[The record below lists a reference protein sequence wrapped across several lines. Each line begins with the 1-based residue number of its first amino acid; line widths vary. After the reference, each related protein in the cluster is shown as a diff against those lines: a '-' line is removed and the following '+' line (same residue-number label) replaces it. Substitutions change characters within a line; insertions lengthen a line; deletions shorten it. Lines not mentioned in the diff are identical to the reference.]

1 MKGENIQQRC
11 KSITVQIIKMAPLL
25 PMDYSS
31 QVLGRQIIRSS
42 ASVGANYRSA
52 CGSKSRKD
60 FVNKMKTVEEELDET
75 IYWLEVI
82 GESGFFS
89 VEQLKGLSDECN
101 QLLSIVVMR
110 IKTARE
116 NEKINMRMPEMTYRE

>member
-1 MKGENIQQRC
+1 
-11 KSITVQIIKMAPLL
+11 
-25 PMDYSS
+25 
-31 QVLGRQIIRSS
+31 
-42 ASVGANYRSA
+42 
-52 CGSKSRKD
+52 
-60 FVNKMKTVEEELDET
+60 MKTVEEELDET